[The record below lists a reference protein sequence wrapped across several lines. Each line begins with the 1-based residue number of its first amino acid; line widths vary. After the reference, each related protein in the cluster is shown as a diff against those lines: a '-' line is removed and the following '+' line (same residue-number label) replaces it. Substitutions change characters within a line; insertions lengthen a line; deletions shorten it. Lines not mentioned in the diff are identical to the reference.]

1 MSGYNELDDIL
12 ISIRQRREE
21 NEAGESAT
29 PEVPPKA
36 KSRVQRAAEEAERQR
51 LEQERLRKER
61 EEERKAQEERER
73 RERELREKEMR
84 ERLEHERKA
93 REEAERE
100 RQRKKELERAQLE
113 RQHAQWRAVQAKL
126 KEEQEKERQKLLE
139 EEIKK
144 EESSQLKENTKS
156 SKNEDEAQHI
166 NLKKESDKL
175 PIDDPK
181 KNDEQ
186 GETDENKAVN
196 NLPETLPDDNNA
208 EAKNNEE
215 PLSPPKDDKRA
226 AKKAAKRAKL
236 EAELL
241 ARRLKAEEKQRKKD
255 EKKRLKKEKQ
265 QELAPPERKDE
276 KSDED
281 NSKSDESNLTVDEKA
296 AEELNTDNAAVT
308 IEKADTEDL
317 KGNAEQQAD
326 TDDEQEDG
334 FVWYKSVE
342 HKAPKK
348 SIKEK
353 LSPEK
358 IKAGIKKSVNTVFV
372 KPFVFVKEMFR
383 DEIFPAAGRSFK
395 KMLTKQFAIFL
406 AVVVVIGAAG
416 FGGYAFIS
424 NSAYLIEENGKVS
437 VYRGT
442 PDDFMGIKLSTL
454 DHTTNVDVDK
464 LQPGVANRIK

>member
-1 MSGYNELDDIL
+1 MSTALRIFLKKFFGIYAVIFLGIRTNA
-12 ISIRQRREE
+12 ISPPTQYIH
-21 NEAGESAT
+21 NI
-29 PEVPPKA
+29 PKA
-36 KSRVQRAAEEAERQR
+36 PIYSDLNTSFRPPRQ
-51 LEQERLRKER
+51 
-61 EEERKAQEERER
+61 
-73 RERELREKEMR
+73 
-84 ERLEHERKA
+84 
-93 REEAERE
+93 
-100 RQRKKELERAQLE
+100 
-113 RQHAQWRAVQAKL
+113 
-126 KEEQEKERQKLLE
+126 
-139 EEIKK
+139 
-144 EESSQLKENTKS
+144 
-156 SKNEDEAQHI
+156 D
-166 NLKKESDKL
+166 
-175 PIDDPK
+175 
-181 KNDEQ
+181 
-186 GETDENKAVN
+186 
-196 NLPETLPDDNNA
+196 
-208 EAKNNEE
+208 
-215 PLSPPKDDKRA
+215 A

-281 NSKSDESNLTVDEKA
+281 NSKSDESNLTVHEKA
-296 AEELNTDNAAVT
+296 AEELNTDNAAVP

-317 KGNAEQQAD
+317 KENAEQQAD
-326 TDDEQEDG
+326 TDDEQEDD

-342 HKAPKK
+342 HKSPKK

-416 FGGYAFIS
+416 YGGGHVGVEEHQTGADDQLVGVH
-424 NSAYLIEENGKVS
+424 AYGGGTVEAEPAEPENEHAQSGKGQV
-437 VYRGT
+437 
-442 PDDFMGIKLSTL
+442 
-454 DHTTNVDVDK
+454 
-464 LQPGVANRIK
+464 VA